1 MYCKLDLKSILFIC
15 LVVLALQHF
24 FNVFGVEGLKNSL
37 CRSPSKP
44 CGYPPRCKAKTNFT
58 IFHKGGKI
66 SGRACTRQQ
75 LLRDHARTKRVRR
88 MARYRRPR
96 RRR

>member
-1 MYCKLDLKSILFIC
+1 MDCKLDLKSILFIC

-24 FNVFGVEGLKNSL
+24 FNIFGVEGLRNRR
-37 CRSPSKP
+37 CTNPSTP
-44 CGYPPRCKAKTNFT
+44 CGYPPRCRAKTNFT
-58 IFHKGGKI
+58 IFHGGERI

-75 LLRDHARTKRVRR
+75 LLREHTQRKRSRR

-96 RRR
+96 R